1 MLNYNSV
8 ANNSIRYA
16 DLVISEVESVVK
28 INLRGKKR
36 DFITKIGKTLSIL
49 PPTESN
55 TSSCN
60 KNLNLLW
67 LSPDEWMIYTNE
79 ISNSKNDNY
88 KLEDELFNE
97 ISKVNYGS
105 VTNISDHWV
114 MINLKGEKIYEL
126 LSTSCPF
133 DFNNFKQNKGSVV
146 QTIFNHIDVIIHHKN
161 SNDLNLFVRRSFSE
175 HLFSWM
181 NDAASRI

>member
-1 MLNYNSV
+1 MLNYNLVTSS
-8 ANNSIRYA
+8 SIKYT
-16 DLVISEVESVVK
+16 DLVISEVEPVVK

-60 KNLNLLW
+60 ENLNLLW
-67 LSPDEWMIYTNE
+67 LSPDEWMLYANE
-79 ISNSKNDNY
+79 LLNSKNDNY

-97 ISKVNYGS
+97 ISIVNYGS
-105 VTNISDHWV
+105 ITNMTDHWV
-114 MINLKGEKIYEL
+114 MINLKGKKIYEL
-126 LSTSCPF
+126 LSTSCPY
-133 DFNNFKQNKGSVV
+133 DFNNFKQKKGSVV

-161 SNDLNLFVRRSFSE
+161 SNDLNLFVRRSFSD

-181 NDAASRI
+181 SDAASRI

>member
-8 ANNSIRYA
+8 IKDSIKY
-16 DLVISEVESVVK
+16 DNLKISEVKSVVK

-36 DFITKIGKTLSIL
+36 DFITRIGKTLSIL

-55 TSSCN
+55 TSSN
-60 KNLNLLW
+60 NERLNLLW
-67 LSPDEWMIYTNE
+67 LSPDEWMLYTNE
-79 ISNSKNDNY
+79 ILNSEYDNY
-88 KLEDELFNE
+88 KIEDELFNE

-105 VTNISDHWV
+105 VTNITDHWV

-126 LSTSCPF
+126 LSSSCPF
-133 DFNNFKQNKGSVV
+133 NFNNFKQNKGSVI

-161 SNDLNLFVRRSFSE
+161 SNDLNLFVRRSFSN
-175 HLFSWM
+175 HLFSWI
-181 NDAASRI
+181 NDAASKL

>member
-8 ANNSIRYA
+8 TKDSIKY
-16 DLVISEVESVVK
+16 DNLEISEVKSVVK

-36 DFITKIGKTLSIL
+36 DFLTRIGKTLSIL

-55 TSSCN
+55 TSSN
-60 KNLNLLW
+60 NERLNLLW
-67 LSPDEWMIYTNE
+67 LSPDEWMLYVNE
-79 ISNSKNDNY
+79 ILNSENDNY
-88 KLEDELFNE
+88 KIEDELFNE

-105 VTNISDHWV
+105 VTNVTDHWV

-126 LSTSCPF
+126 LSSSCPF

-181 NDAASRI
+181 NDTASRI

>member
-8 ANNSIRYA
+8 TTNSIKYT
-16 DLVISEVESVVK
+16 DLTISEVESVVK

-36 DFITKIGKTLSIL
+36 DFITKIGKILSIL
-49 PPTESN
+49 PPTETN
-55 TSSCN
+55 TSSN
-60 KNLNLLW
+60 NDKLSILL
-67 LSPDEWMIYTNE
+67 LSPDEWMLYAKE
-79 ISNSKNDNY
+79 ILNSENY
-88 KLEDELFNE
+88 NYRLEDELFNE

-105 VTNISDHWV
+105 VTNITDHWV
-114 MINLKGEKIYEL
+114 MINLKGAKVYEL
-126 LSTSCPF
+126 LSTACPF

-181 NDAASRI
+181 YDAASRI